1 MKKSLIYV
9 LAIIP
14 IILFIMLSTFVIRS
28 LFPEL
33 FENYSNWQT
42 VTIIDYGTIRI
53 PSDWKFEE
61 NDGYLL
67 FYLEGNENTSKQYT
81 LVQYAKDGGYINRYF
96 SDIIDRVSVLG
107 VNYGNSA
114 GFLKH
119 KIMHS
124 NGFTEERN
132 GVSFFVSTNEGG
144 NTINFYLLDGS
155 VSEKTL
161 KKIAIS
167 YVMK

>member
-1 MKKSLIYV
+1 MKKSSIYV
-9 LAIIP
+9 LAILS
-14 IILFIMLSTFVIRS
+14 IILFLMLSIFVIKN

-42 VTIIDYGTIRI
+42 VTIKEYGTIKI
-53 PSDWKFEE
+53 PPNWEIEE
-61 NDGYLL
+61 NNGYIQ
-67 FYLEGNENTSKQYT
+67 FYLEDKENTSKQYT
-81 LVQYAKDGGYINRYF
+81 LVQYAKHGGYINRLF
-96 SDIIDRVSVLG
+96 SDIIDRVSILD

-119 KIMHS
+119 KIVYS

-132 GVSFFVSTNEGG
+132 GVSLYISTYEGV
-144 NTINFYLLDGS
+144 NTIYFYLLDGS
-155 VSEKTL
+155 ISEKTL